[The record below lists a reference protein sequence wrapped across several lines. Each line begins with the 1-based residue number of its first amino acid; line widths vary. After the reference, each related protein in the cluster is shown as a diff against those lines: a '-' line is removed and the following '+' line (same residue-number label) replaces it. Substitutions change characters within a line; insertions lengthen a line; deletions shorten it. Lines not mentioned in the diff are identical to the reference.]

1 MDAVNGLE
9 TFQWRLL
16 VLVVQ
21 YALVAVQYAY
31 ALANQFVC
39 MYATNWQFFV
49 GIMVLVIQFVCMCV
63 ERKNMFWWTL
73 VRAMSLWAH
82 VLSGVWSVAIF
93 VVTGPFVVRYIPLD
107 IAIATFF

>member
-31 ALANQFVC
+31 AFAD
-39 MYATNWQFFV
+39 ATNWQFFV

-63 ERKNMFWWTL
+63 EQKNIFWCAL
-73 VRAMSLWAH
+73 ARAMSLWAH
-82 VLSGVWSVAIF
+82 VLSGVWSGAIF
-93 VVTGPFVVRYIPLD
+93 VVTGPFVVSYIPLD
-107 IAIATFF
+107 IAIDTFF